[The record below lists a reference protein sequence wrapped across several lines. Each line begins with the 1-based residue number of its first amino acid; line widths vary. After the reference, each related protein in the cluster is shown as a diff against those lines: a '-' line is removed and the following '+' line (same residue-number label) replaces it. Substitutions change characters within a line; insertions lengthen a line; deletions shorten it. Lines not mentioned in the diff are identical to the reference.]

1 MHTKSLLTALCCA
14 VLLTPALSFAA
25 DDAAKAK
32 PAEKQTVADTPFVVV
47 APSEEIIVSF
57 PLFVVERGVV
67 ESIDAKDNTFTL
79 KEKDGTMTKIKV
91 TENTFIENVY
101 ADIFTWESKKGIND
115 LKNLLWDALQSGN
128 EEQASSE
135 VELPTLTDLSDH
147 PYYQQFTNND
157 EDEE

>member
-1 MHTKSLLTALCCA
+1 MHIKSLLTALCCA
-14 VLLTPALSFAA
+14 VLLAPAMSFAA

-67 ESIDAKDNTFTL
+67 ESIDAKDHTFTL

-91 TENTFIENVY
+91 TENTLIENVY
-101 ADIFTWESKKGIND
+101 ADIFTWESKKGIAD
-115 LKNLLWDALQSGN
+115 LKKGDKVRARVFPGDDGQP
-128 EEQASSE
+128 ASAMSLD
-135 VELPTLTDLSDH
+135 V
-147 PYYQQFTNND
+147 YKF
-157 EDEE
+157 

>member
-1 MHTKSLLTALCCA
+1 MHIKSLLTALCCA
-14 VLLTPALSFAA
+14 VLLAPAMSFAA

-67 ESIDAKDNTFTL
+67 ESIDAKDHTFTL

-91 TENTFIENVY
+91 TENTLVENVY
-101 ADIFTWESKKGIND
+101 ADIFTWESKKGIAD
-115 LKNLLWDALQSGN
+115 LKKGDKVRARVFPGDEGQP
-128 EEQASSE
+128 SSAISLD
-135 VELPTLTDLSDH
+135 V
-147 PYYQQFTNND
+147 YRF
-157 EDEE
+157 